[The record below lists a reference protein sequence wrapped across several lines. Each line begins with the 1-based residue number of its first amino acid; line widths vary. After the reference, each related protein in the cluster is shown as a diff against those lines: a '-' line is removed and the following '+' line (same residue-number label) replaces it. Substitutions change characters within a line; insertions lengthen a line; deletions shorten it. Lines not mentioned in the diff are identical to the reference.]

1 MTAAAAAGDD
11 DGSGTDEAHLSSLM
25 CGDDVPTKM
34 KTETGVGEAGW
45 YTTMTRRKRRMVAV
59 VVAVVVVAVAVAVRD

>member
-25 CGDDVPTKM
+25 CGDGDVPTKM

-45 YTTMTRRKRRMVAV
+45 CTMMKRKRRMIAVVVAV
-59 VVAVVVVAVAVAVRD
+59 VVAVVAAAVRD